1 MNNIIITADQWNEI
15 VETAVA
21 KTKENTAFIERVA
34 KNDEDRTS
42 DNMIK
47 AMSAKGFNDGIEWLL
62 TTIIY
67 QYSTNKDY
75 N

>member
-1 MNNIIITADQWNEI
+1 MNDIIITVDQWNEI

-34 KNDEDRTS
+34 RNDEDRTS

-47 AMSAKGFNDGIEWLL
+47 AMEAKGFNDGVEWLL
-62 TTIIY
+62 TTILY
-67 QYSTNKDY
+67 PYSTNKDY